1 MSDLK
6 RFSLVKP
13 TIKTPLYIDFEWWKE
28 HDSNWRVH
36 LMSCLCGEHQASL
49 DAMNGAAWIDWPDP
63 VTAEIHQVDGLQ
75 HVLMTHC
82 AKQEG
87 FVSTNTTLV
96 DAIFRVLLANGNT
109 PSSSEELSII
119 TGRPAEKIMLTL
131 TGNQVYKGIR
141 PKP

>member
-1 MSDLK
+1 MEQ
-6 RFSLVKP
+6 R
-13 TIKTPLYIDFEWWKE
+13 
-28 HDSNWRVH
+28 
-36 LMSCLCGEHQASL
+36 G
-49 DAMNGAAWIDWPDP
+49 DP

-119 TGRPAEKIMLTL
+119 TRRPAEKIMLTL